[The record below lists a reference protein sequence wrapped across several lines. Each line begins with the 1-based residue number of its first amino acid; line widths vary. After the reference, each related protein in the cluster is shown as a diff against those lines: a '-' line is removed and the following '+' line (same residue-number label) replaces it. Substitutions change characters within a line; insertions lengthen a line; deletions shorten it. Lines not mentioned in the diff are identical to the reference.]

1 MSLSYNFMKRIVLTL
16 FFVGIAT
23 NAMAKTCFLPGLDK
37 CDNGQLRDDPI
48 VSCSSYNGYDEVT
61 DCQKNLPASQICTL
75 NNGCHYRVCQYN
87 SQDAC
92 LKNIAEN
99 QKCVE
104 DTDTSCYYRVKKT
117 CKEINE
123 IYINLSEKNKKGDSY
138 KCSEKAEGEDG
149 KCFLCTKKKCSDYS
163 IPGSIVKD
171 SCDTKIYD
179 VEETDWTDGES
190 TRKCVKCTL
199 KSCTKLTPAHSVK
212 GTCKS
217 NQTETSAGV
226 SGSEGPCVDC
236 VDNSYVIT
244 VTDTPTIK
252 QTENYGYNI
261 LVKRK
266 VTTTG
271 TKAVIVNSTGKE
283 NGAYKRVK
291 NNSSWRIYRN
301 NDETG
306 KATSKNDIKWTKMA
320 VTINNIT
327 VDNVPLTDNNPLKA
341 CEPKENIKATDGTYR
356 VICQYGGG
364 IGKPTCEKI
373 NSNYKSSGECA
384 DGEKDDAG
392 IYDADG
398 NKCFYCKK
406 TEDSDKICVKLAFQ
420 CTDTTGKHTCSST
433 ELKSMGITMTLEDT
447 DEAGLPIT
455 NPTGDVSYSFGDNI
469 RITESENSFCFSR
482 QKLTQILDEFDASYD
497 KNNEPPYMKAYPH
510 DVITFTPVISD
521 SYVASNPYTFVNT
534 NKKISTALTVFRRNN
549 QIKYASNTDTEAS
562 DAFVNKFEPCY
573 VKIAE
578 EKQSDPTFEEMYSC
592 LWQDVDTAPLSSTIN
607 MEINLVKLT
616 GAPKCIYYA
625 ATCYHLPQNGKTD
638 GRLEYRDVKH
648 KYSNTYGKLGQ
659 YYGLDSN
666 DGFFIVPNYPNQQ
679 IAKDCIDSA
688 EITVTNSG
696 VDERINTSYT
706 MTQMTTEELASK
718 YSETQNNFFNPKKNT
733 VILQSCEL
741 QDWDRGEIVISANS
755 SYTNYFDGY
764 YDTAYRKD
772 STKHECKKEYSFK
785 GAYYDMENNIVKV
798 PTIDQQ
804 QRTCFDVYQLVNGP
818 ILINEISSLPENGN
832 FPEGRYKEYKFAYSG
847 GYVFLNYDNL
857 KLQSYQYY
865 KSIEMP
871 AQTSDIYKE
880 GTLYPSGRITAEA
893 GKNTFNVHSECAH
906 TAYYKDFDSTYYT
919 IFSDRPLTTIFSIKA
934 NGEWY
939 FNWNH
944 KGYTYMTNTSGTAN
958 NVCEAYA
965 KAGAPQTNTPYSLEI
980 PEFNPPYEISN
991 YNYNNSLEYDYMI
1004 TDDNYFYYHYRIK
1017 DKTKN

>member
-1 MSLSYNFMKRIVLTL
+1 
-16 FFVGIAT
+16 
-23 NAMAKTCFLPGLDK
+23 MAKICFLPGLDK

-117 CKEINE
+117 CVEINE
-123 IYINLSEKNKKGDSY
+123 NYINLGEKNKKGDSY

-149 KCFLCTKKKCSDYS
+149 KCYLCTKKKCSDYN

-217 NQTETSAGV
+217 NQTETDAGV

-261 LVKRK
+261 TVKRK

-271 TKAVIVNSTGKE
+271 TKTVNVASTGKL
-283 NGAYKRVK
+283 NGLNKTVR
-291 NNSSWRIYRN
+291 NNSTWYIRRY

-306 KATSKNDIKWTKMA
+306 KATSQNDIKWSRMG

-327 VDNVPLTDNNPLKA
+327 VANVPLTDNNPLKA

-356 VICQYGGG
+356 VICQYGG

-384 DGEKDDAG
+384 DGEKVDAG
-392 IYDADG
+392 IYDANG

-549 QIKYASNTDTEAS
+549 QIKYASNIDTEAS

-688 EITVTNSG
+688 KITVTNSG

>member
-1 MSLSYNFMKRIVLTL
+1 
-16 FFVGIAT
+16 
-23 NAMAKTCFLPGLDK
+23 MAKICFLPGLDN

-48 VSCSSYNGYDEVT
+48 VSCSSYNGYDDVT

-87 SQDAC
+87 SQSAC
-92 LKNIAEN
+92 LKDIAEN

-117 CKEINE
+117 CVEINE
-123 IYINLSEKNKKGDSY
+123 NYINLGEKKKKGDSY

-171 SCDTKIYD
+171 SCDTQIYD

-236 VDNSYVIT
+236 VNNDYEIV
-244 VTDTPTIK
+244 VTDTPTIT
-252 QTENYGYNI
+252 QTENYGYDI
-261 LVKRK
+261 TVKRK

-271 TKAVIVNSTGKE
+271 TKKVNVISRGILTPGS
-283 NGAYKRVK
+283 GDRTFFPGRDLHIFRY
-291 NNSSWRIYRN
+291 
-301 NDETG
+301 NDKTG
-306 KATSKNDIKWTKMA
+306 KATSETTIAWNKMT
-320 VTINNIT
+320 VTLDKET
-327 VDNVPLTDNNPLKA
+327 VAKLPLTDNNPLKA
-341 CEPKENIKATDGTYR
+341 CEPTTFNATDGTYK
-356 VICQYGGG
+356 VKCQYGGE

-384 DGEKDDAG
+384 DGEKVDAG
-392 IYDADG
+392 IYDANG

-420 CTDTTGKHTCSST
+420 CTDTTGKHTCTTT
-433 ELKSMGITMTLEDT
+433 ELKSMGIVMTLEDK
-447 DEAGLPIT
+447 EGAGLHIT
-455 NPTGDVSYSFGDNI
+455 NPTGDVSYSFDEDI
-469 RITESENSFCFSR
+469 SITNSENSFCFSR
-482 QKLTQILDEFDASYD
+482 QKLTQILDEFDAAWD
-497 KNNEPPYMKAYPH
+497 NEGNSHYIGAYPL
-510 DVITFTPVISD
+510 DVIRFKPVISD
-521 SYVASNPYTFVNT
+521 SYEDSNPYTFVNT
-534 NKKISTALTVFRRNN
+534 DPQISTGFTVLRRNN
-549 QIKYASNTDTEAS
+549 QIKYAFNTDTEAS
-562 DAFVNKFEPCY
+562 DAFLNKYDQCFT
-573 VKIAE
+573 KIAE
-578 EKQSDPTFEEMYSC
+578 DKQSYPTSEEMYDC
-592 LWQDVDTAPLSSTIN
+592 TWKDIDTAPLSSTIN
-607 MEINLVKLT
+607 MEINLIKLT
-616 GAPKCIYYA
+616 GAKKCIYYA

-638 GRLEYRDVKH
+638 GRLEYRDVKY

-688 EITVTNSG
+688 KITVADSG

-706 MTQMTTEELASK
+706 MKQMTTEELASK
-718 YSETQNNFFNPKKNT
+718 YSKTQNNFFNPKKDT

-772 STKHECKKEYSFK
+772 STKHECAKEYSFK

-804 QRTCFDVYQLVNGP
+804 QRTCFDVYQLINGP

-857 KLQSYQYY
+857 KLQSYQYG
-865 KSIEMP
+865 KSIDMP

-880 GTLYPSGRITAEA
+880 GTLYPWGRITAEA
-893 GKNTFNVHSECAH
+893 GKNTFNVHKECAH

-939 FNWNH
+939 FNWDH
-944 KGYTYMTNTSGTAN
+944 KGYTYMTKTSGTAN

-965 KAGAPQTNTPYSLEI
+965 KAGAPQTNTRYSLEI
-980 PEFNPPYEISN
+980 PEFNPDEIIN

-1004 TDDNYFYYHYRIK
+1004 TDDNYFYYHIKEIK

>member
-117 CKEINE
+117 CVEINE
-123 IYINLSEKNKKGDSY
+123 NYINLGEKNKKGDSY

-149 KCFLCTKKKCSDYS
+149 KCFLCTKKKCSDYN
-163 IPGSIVKD
+163 IPGSLVKD

-217 NQTETSAGV
+217 NQTETDAGV

-261 LVKRK
+261 TVKRK

-271 TKAVIVNSTGKE
+271 TKTVNVASTGKL
-283 NGAYKRVK
+283 NGLNKTVR
-291 NNSSWRIYRN
+291 NNSTWYISRH

-306 KATSKNDIKWTKMA
+306 KATSKNDIKWSRMG

-327 VDNVPLTDNNPLKA
+327 VANVPLTDNNPLKA

-356 VICQYGGG
+356 VICQYGG

-384 DGEKDDAG
+384 DGEKVDAG
-392 IYDADG
+392 IYDANG

-616 GAPKCIYYA
+616 GSPKCVYYA
-625 ATCYHLPQNGKTD
+625 ATCYHLPQNAKDTDKLKYIDASNGYYSMGSYLNYKDEYKSGLYSDILVDGK
-638 GRLEYRDVKH
+638 
-648 KYSNTYGKLGQ
+648 
-659 YYGLDSN
+659 
-666 DGFFIVPNYPNQQ
+666 FPNYPNNQ
-679 IAKDCIDSA
+679 ISLDCISRA
-688 EITVTNSG
+688 TISITNSG
-696 VDERINTSYT
+696 NEERTGKSYN
-706 MTQMTTEELASK
+706 MTQMTTEQLKKK
-718 YSETQNNFFNPKKNT
+718 YAETQNEYFNPQKDT
-733 VILQSCEL
+733 VVLQNCEL
-741 QDWDRGEIVISANS
+741 QDWDKGNISVSAH
-755 SYTNYFDGY
+755 D
-764 YDTAYRKD
+764 AYRDFFDKD
-772 STKHECKKEYSFK
+772 YISDYKTDVKKNDCSQTYSFN
-785 GAYYDMENNIVKV
+785 GAYYDMENNKVKV
-798 PTIDQQ
+798 PYASSENRQ
-804 QRTCFDVYQLVNGP
+804 CFCYGAKYGAIACDTYLLASGETFAP
-818 ILINEISSLPENGN
+818 ADGN
-832 FPEGRYKEYKFAYSG
+832 FNFYKEYNFAYTG
-847 GYVFLNYDNL
+847 GYTFLNMD
-857 KLQSYQYY
+857 SYRLTEFANY
-865 KSIEMP
+865 KNYTIP
-871 AQTSDIYKE
+871 AQTVDFYQSGK
-880 GTLYPSGRITAEA
+880 LYPFSIITGSA
-893 GKNTFNVHSECAH
+893 KRTNYNVSKYCS
-906 TAYYKDFDSTYYT
+906 TDKDSDTTYYDIT
-919 IFSDRPLTTIFSIKA
+919 STRPLNINISLDANSHSFFS
-934 NGEWY
+934 G
-939 FNWNH
+939 NH
-944 KGYTYMTNTSGTAN
+944 KGYKNLYKASGSINSTCWAYDGAYTDTN
-958 NVCEAYA
+958 
-965 KAGAPQTNTPYSLEI
+965 YSTTI
-980 PEFNPPYEISN
+980 PEFEN
-991 YNYNNSLEYDYMI
+991 YKQGNWYYNNSLDYDYII
-1004 TDDNYFYYHYRIK
+1004 TDDNYFYYHNK
-1017 DKTKN
+1017 K

>member
-117 CKEINE
+117 CVEINE
-123 IYINLSEKNKKGDSY
+123 NYINLGEKNKKGDSY

-149 KCFLCTKKKCSDYS
+149 KCFLCTKKKCSDYN
-163 IPGSIVKD
+163 IPGSLVKD

-217 NQTETSAGV
+217 NQTETDAGV

-261 LVKRK
+261 TVKRK

-271 TKAVIVNSTGKE
+271 TKTVNVASTGKL
-283 NGAYKRVK
+283 NGLNKTVR
-291 NNSSWRIYRN
+291 NNSTWYISRH

-306 KATSKNDIKWTKMA
+306 KATSKNDIKWSRMG

-327 VDNVPLTDNNPLKA
+327 VANVPLTDNNPLKA

-356 VICQYGGG
+356 VICQYGG

-384 DGEKDDAG
+384 DGEKVDAG

-406 TEDSDKICVKLAFQ
+406 TEDSDQICVKLAFK

-433 ELKSMGITMTLEDT
+433 ELKSMGITMTLEDEE
-447 DEAGLPIT
+447 DAGLHIT
-455 NPTGDVSYSFGDNI
+455 NPTKDVSYSFNEDI
-469 RITESENSFCFSR
+469 SITNSENSFCFSR
-482 QKLTQILDEFDASYD
+482 QELTDSLDEFEAAWDNDGNSHYIG
-497 KNNEPPYMKAYPH
+497 AYPL
-510 DVITFTPVISD
+510 DVIRFKPVISD

-534 NKKISTALTVFRRNN
+534 DTQISTGFTVLRRNN
-549 QIKYASNTDTEAS
+549 QIKYAFNTDTEAS
-562 DAFVNKFEPCY
+562 DAFLKKYDQCFT
-573 VKIAE
+573 KIAE
-578 EKQSDPTFEEMYSC
+578 DKQSYPTSEEMYDC
-592 LWQDVDTAPLSSTIN
+592 TWKDIDTAPLSSTIN
-607 MEINLVKLT
+607 MEINLIKLT

-638 GRLEYRDVKH
+638 GRLEYRDVKYKH
-648 KYSNTYGKLGQ
+648 SNTYGKLGQ
-659 YYGLDSN
+659 YYGLDSK
-666 DGFFIVPNYPNQQ
+666 DGFFSVPNYPNQQ

-688 EITVTNSG
+688 EITVADSG
-696 VDERINTSYT
+696 VDDRINTSYT

-718 YSETQNNFFNPKKNT
+718 YSETQNNFFNPKKDT

-755 SYTNYFDGY
+755 SYTNYFDGSY
-764 YDTAYRKD
+764 NDAYRID
-772 STKHECKKEYSFK
+772 STKHECLKEYSFK
-785 GAYYDMENNIVKV
+785 GAYYDMDNNIVKV

-804 QRTCFDVYQLVNGP
+804 QRTCFDTAQLINGP
-818 ILINEISSLPENGN
+818 ILIKEISSLPENGN

-857 KLQSYQYY
+857 KLQSYQYG

-880 GTLYPSGRITAEA
+880 GTLYPWGRITAEA
-893 GKNTFNVHSECAH
+893 GKNTFEVHSKCPYSAF
-906 TAYYKDFDSTYYT
+906 KDFDSTYYT
-919 IFSDRPLTTIFSIKA
+919 ISSDRPLTTIFSIKA

-944 KGYTYMTNTSGTAN
+944 KGYTYMTKTSGTAN
-958 NVCEAYA
+958 SVCEAYA
-965 KAGAPQTNTPYSLEI
+965 KAGAPQTNTRYSLKI
-980 PEFNPPYEISN
+980 PEFNPDEIIN

-1004 TDDNYFYYHYRIK
+1004 TDDNYFYYHIKEIK

>member
-1 MSLSYNFMKRIVLTL
+1 
-16 FFVGIAT
+16 
-23 NAMAKTCFLPGLDK
+23 MAKICFLPGLDN

-48 VSCSSYNGYDEVT
+48 VSCSSYNGYDDVT

-87 SQDAC
+87 SQSAC
-92 LKNIAEN
+92 LKDIAEN

-117 CKEINE
+117 CVEINE
-123 IYINLSEKNKKGDSY
+123 NYINLGEKKKKGDSY

-171 SCDTKIYD
+171 SCDTQIYD

-236 VDNSYVIT
+236 VNNDYEIV
-244 VTDTPTIK
+244 VTDTPTIT
-252 QTENYGYNI
+252 QTENYGYDI
-261 LVKRK
+261 TVKRK

-271 TKAVIVNSTGKE
+271 TKEVNVISRGILTPGS
-283 NGAYKRVK
+283 GDRTFFPGRDLHIFRY
-291 NNSSWRIYRN
+291 
-301 NDETG
+301 NDKTG
-306 KATSKNDIKWTKMA
+306 KATSETTIAWNKMT
-320 VTINNIT
+320 VTLDKET
-327 VDNVPLTDNNPLKA
+327 VAKLPLTDNNPLKA
-341 CEPKENIKATDGTYR
+341 CEPTTFNATDGTYK
-356 VICQYGGG
+356 VKCQYGGE

-384 DGEKDDAG
+384 DGEKVDAG
-392 IYDADG
+392 IYDANG

-420 CTDTTGKHTCSST
+420 CTDTTGKHTCTTT
-433 ELKSMGITMTLEDT
+433 ELKSMGIVMTLEDK
-447 DEAGLPIT
+447 EGAGLHIT
-455 NPTGDVSYSFGDNI
+455 NPTGDVSYSFDEDI
-469 RITESENSFCFSR
+469 SITNSENSFCFSR
-482 QKLTQILDEFDASYD
+482 QKLTQILDEFDAAWD
-497 KNNEPPYMKAYPH
+497 NEGNSHYIGAYPL
-510 DVITFTPVISD
+510 DVIRFKPVISD
-521 SYVASNPYTFVNT
+521 SYEDSNPYTFVNT
-534 NKKISTALTVFRRNN
+534 DPQISTGFTVLRRNN
-549 QIKYASNTDTEAS
+549 QIKYAFNTDTEAS
-562 DAFVNKFEPCY
+562 DAFLNKYDQCFT
-573 VKIAE
+573 KIAE
-578 EKQSDPTFEEMYSC
+578 DKQSYPTSEEMYDC
-592 LWQDVDTAPLSSTIN
+592 TWKDIDTAPLSSTIN
-607 MEINLVKLT
+607 MEINLIKLT
-616 GAPKCIYYA
+616 GAKKCIYYA

-638 GRLEYRDVKH
+638 GRLEYRDVEY

-688 EITVTNSG
+688 EITVVDSG

-706 MTQMTTEELASK
+706 MKQMTTEELASK
-718 YSETQNNFFNPKKNT
+718 YSKTQNNFFNPKKDT

-772 STKHECKKEYSFK
+772 STKHECAKEYSFK

-804 QRTCFDVYQLVNGP
+804 QRTCFDVYQLINGP

-857 KLQSYQYY
+857 KLQSYQYG
-865 KSIEMP
+865 KSIDMP

-880 GTLYPSGRITAEA
+880 GTLYPWGRITAEA
-893 GKNTFNVHSECAH
+893 GKNTFNVHKECAH

-939 FNWNH
+939 FNWDH
-944 KGYTYMTNTSGTAN
+944 KGYTYMTKTSGTAN

-965 KAGAPQTNTPYSLEI
+965 KAGAPQTNTRYSLEI
-980 PEFNPPYEISN
+980 PEFNPDEIIN

-1004 TDDNYFYYHYRIK
+1004 TDDNYFYYHIKEIK

>member
-117 CKEINE
+117 CVEINE
-123 IYINLSEKNKKGDSY
+123 NYINLGEKNKKGDSY

-149 KCFLCTKKKCSDYS
+149 KCYLCTKKKCSDYN

-217 NQTETSAGV
+217 NQTETDAGV

-261 LVKRK
+261 TVKRK

-271 TKAVIVNSTGKE
+271 TKTVNVASTGKL
-283 NGAYKRVK
+283 NGLNKTVR
-291 NNSSWRIYRN
+291 NNSTWYIRRY

-306 KATSKNDIKWTKMA
+306 KATSKNDIKWSRMG

-327 VDNVPLTDNNPLKA
+327 VANVPLTDNNPLKA

-356 VICQYGGG
+356 VICQYGG

-384 DGEKDDAG
+384 DGEKVDAG

-406 TEDSDKICVKLAFQ
+406 TEDSDKICVKLVFNCA
-420 CTDTTGKHTCSST
+420 DSTGKHACSST

-469 RITESENSFCFSR
+469 RITDSENSFCFSR

-510 DVITFTPVISD
+510 DVISFKPVISN

-534 NKKISTALTVFRRNN
+534 NKTISTALTVFRRNN
-549 QIKYASNTDTEAS
+549 QIKYASNIDTEAS

-573 VKIAE
+573 VKIAK

-607 MEINLVKLT
+607 MEINLIKLT
-616 GAPKCIYYA
+616 GAKKCIYYA

-638 GRLEYRDVKH
+638 GRLEYRDVKY
-648 KYSNTYGKLGQ
+648 KYSNTYGQLGQ

-772 STKHECKKEYSFK
+772 STKHECLKEYSFK
-785 GAYYDMENNIVKV
+785 GAYYDMDNNIVKV

-804 QRTCFDVYQLVNGP
+804 QRTCFDTAQLINGP
-818 ILINEISSLPENGN
+818 ILIKEISSLPENGN

-857 KLQSYQYY
+857 KLQSYQYG

-880 GTLYPSGRITAEA
+880 GTLYPWGRITAEA
-893 GKNTFNVHSECAH
+893 GKNTFNVHSKCPYSAF
-906 TAYYKDFDSTYYT
+906 KDFDSTYYT
-919 IFSDRPLTTIFSIKA
+919 ISSDRPLTTIFSIKA

-944 KGYTYMTNTSGTAN
+944 KGYTYMTKTSGTAN
-958 NVCEAYA
+958 SVCDAYA
-965 KAGAPQTNTPYSLEI
+965 KAGAPQTNTRYSLKI
-980 PEFNPPYEISN
+980 PEFNPDEIIN

-1004 TDDNYFYYHYRIK
+1004 TDDNYFYYHIKEIK

>member
-1 MSLSYNFMKRIVLTL
+1 MSLSYNFLKRIVLTL

-23 NAMAKTCFLPGLDK
+23 NAMAKICFLPGLDK

-48 VSCSSYNGYDEVT
+48 VSCSSYNGYDDVT

-117 CKEINE
+117 CVEINE

-149 KCFLCTKKKCSDYS
+149 KCFLCTKKKCSDYN

-217 NQTETSAGV
+217 NQTETDAGV

-261 LVKRK
+261 TVKRK

-271 TKAVIVNSTGKE
+271 TKTVNVASTGKL
-283 NGAYKRVK
+283 NGLNKTVR
-291 NNSSWRIYRN
+291 NNSTWYIRRY

-306 KATSKNDIKWTKMA
+306 KATSKNDIKWSRMG

-327 VDNVPLTDNNPLKA
+327 VANVPLTDNNPLKA

-356 VICQYGGG
+356 VICQYGG

-384 DGEKDDAG
+384 DGEKVDAG

-406 TEDSDKICVKLAFQ
+406 TEDSDQICIKLAFK
-420 CTDTTGKHTCSST
+420 CTDTTGKHTCTAT
-433 ELKSMGITMTLEDT
+433 ELKSMGIVMTLED
-447 DEAGLPIT
+447 EENANLHIT
-455 NPTGDVSYSFGDNI
+455 NPTKDVSYSFNEDI
-469 RITESENSFCFSR
+469 SITNSENSFCFSR
-482 QKLTQILDEFDASYD
+482 QELTDSLDEFEAAWDNDGNSHYIG
-497 KNNEPPYMKAYPH
+497 AYPL
-510 DVITFTPVISD
+510 DVIRFKPVISD

-534 NKKISTALTVFRRNN
+534 DPHISTGFTVLRRNN
-549 QIKYASNTDTEAS
+549 QIKYAFNTDTEAS
-562 DAFVNKFEPCY
+562 DAFLKKYGQCFTE
-573 VKIAE
+573 IAE
-578 EKQSDPTFEEMYSC
+578 DKQSYPTSEEMYDC
-592 LWQDVDTAPLSSTIN
+592 TWKDIDTAPLSSTIN
-607 MEINLVKLT
+607 MEINLIKLT
-616 GAPKCIYYA
+616 GAKKCIYYA

-638 GRLEYRDVKH
+638 GRLEYRDVKY

-688 EITVTNSG
+688 EITVADSG
-696 VDERINTSYT
+696 VDDRINTSYT

-764 YDTAYRKD
+764 YNDVYID
-772 STKHECKKEYSFK
+772 DFSNHECAKGYSFE
-785 GAYYDMENNIVKV
+785 GAYYDMENNKVKV
-798 PTIDQQ
+798 PFTYLE
-804 QRTCFDVYQLVNGP
+804 QRTCATYSGLPSGP
-818 ILINEISSLPENGN
+818 ILIAEESYLPENGN
-832 FPEGRYKEYKFAYSG
+832 FPNNTYKEYKFAYSG

-857 KLQSYQYY
+857 KLQEYQKV
-865 KSIEMP
+865 KSIDMP

-880 GTLYPSGRITAEA
+880 GTLYPSGRITATA
-893 GKNTFNVHSECAH
+893 GKNTFNVHQECPSEE
-906 TAYYKDFDSTYYT
+906 DFDSTYYT
-919 IFSDRPLTTIFSIKA
+919 ISSDRPLTTIFSIRA

-944 KGYTYMTNTSGTAN
+944 KGYTYMTKTSGTAN
-958 NVCEAYA
+958 NSVCDRYINER
-965 KAGAPQTNTPYSLEI
+965 APQTNTPYSLEI
-980 PEFNPPYEISN
+980 PEFDAYGNN
-991 YNYNNSLEYDYMI
+991 YNYNNSLDYDYMI
-1004 TDDNYFYYHYRIK
+1004 TDDNYFYYHNKVK

>member
-1 MSLSYNFMKRIVLTL
+1 
-16 FFVGIAT
+16 
-23 NAMAKTCFLPGLDK
+23 MAKICFLPGLDN
-37 CDNGQLRDDPI
+37 CDNGQLRDDPV
-48 VSCSSYNGYDEVT
+48 VSCSSYNGYDDVT
-61 DCQKNLPASQICTL
+61 DCQENLPTSQICTL

-87 SQDAC
+87 SQSAC
-92 LKNIAEN
+92 LKDIAEN

-104 DTDTSCYYRVKKT
+104 DTETSCYYRVKKT
-117 CKEINE
+117 CVEINE
-123 IYINLSEKNKKGDSY
+123 NYINLGEKKKKGDSY

-199 KSCTKLTPAHSVK
+199 KSCTKLTPAHSVI

-252 QTENYGYNI
+252 QTENYGYDI
-261 LVKRK
+261 TVKRK

-271 TKAVIVNSTGKE
+271 TKAVDVASYAKNSTIF
-283 NGAYKRVK
+283 AIPAVK
-291 NNSSWRIYRN
+291 NNSTWRIYRH

-306 KATSKNDIKWTKMA
+306 KATSKNNIKWEKMNVLIDNKPA
-320 VTINNIT
+320 ST
-327 VDNVPLTDNNPLKA
+327 VALKGSNPLKA
-341 CEPKENIKATDGTYR
+341 CTPKTFNATDGTYQ
-356 VICQYGGG
+356 VKCQYGE
-364 IGKPTCEKI
+364 IPDMIPTCEKI
-373 NSNYKSSGECA
+373 NSNYKSSGECT
-384 DGEKDDAG
+384 DGEKVDAG
-392 IYDADG
+392 IYDANG

-420 CTDTTGKHTCSST
+420 CTDTTGKHTCTTT
-433 ELKSMGITMTLEDT
+433 ELKSMGIVMTLEDK
-447 DEAGLPIT
+447 EGAGLHIT
-455 NPTGDVSYSFGDNI
+455 NPTGDVSYSFDEDI
-469 RITESENSFCFSR
+469 SITNSENSFCFSR
-482 QKLTQILDEFDASYD
+482 QKLTQILDEFDAAW
-497 KNNEPPYMKAYPH
+497 NNEGNSHYIGAYPL
-510 DVITFTPVISD
+510 DVIRFKPVISD
-521 SYVASNPYTFVNT
+521 SYEDSNPYTFVNT
-534 NKKISTALTVFRRNN
+534 DPQISTGFTVLRRNN
-549 QIKYASNTDTEAS
+549 QIKYAFNTDTEAS
-562 DAFVNKFEPCY
+562 DAFLNKYDQCFT
-573 VKIAE
+573 KIAE
-578 EKQSDPTFEEMYSC
+578 DKQSYPTSEEMYDC
-592 LWQDVDTAPLSSTIN
+592 TWKDIDTAPLSSTIN
-607 MEINLVKLT
+607 MEINLIKLT
-616 GAPKCIYYA
+616 GAKKCIYYA

-638 GRLEYRDVKH
+638 GRLEYRDVKY

-688 EITVTNSG
+688 KITVADSG

-706 MTQMTTEELASK
+706 MKQMTTEELASK
-718 YSETQNNFFNPKKNT
+718 YSKTQNNFFNPKKDT

-764 YDTAYRKD
+764 YDTAYGKD
-772 STKHECKKEYSFK
+772 STKHECAKEYSFK

-804 QRTCFDVYQLVNGP
+804 QRTCFDVYQLINGP

-857 KLQSYQYY
+857 KLQSYQYG
-865 KSIEMP
+865 KSIDMP

-880 GTLYPSGRITAEA
+880 GTLYPWGRITAEA
-893 GKNTFNVHSECAH
+893 GKNTFNVHKECAH

-939 FNWNH
+939 FNWDH
-944 KGYTYMTNTSGTAN
+944 KGYTYMTKTSGTAN

-965 KAGAPQTNTPYSLEI
+965 KAGAPQTNTRYSLEI
-980 PEFNPPYEISN
+980 PEFNPDEIIN

-1004 TDDNYFYYHYRIK
+1004 TDDNYFYYHIKEIK

>member
-1 MSLSYNFMKRIVLTL
+1 
-16 FFVGIAT
+16 
-23 NAMAKTCFLPGLDK
+23 MAKICFLPGLDN

-48 VSCSSYNGYDEVT
+48 VSCSSYNGYDDVT

-87 SQDAC
+87 SQSAC
-92 LKNIAEN
+92 LKDIAEN

-117 CKEINE
+117 CVEINE
-123 IYINLSEKNKKGDSY
+123 NYINTSEKKKKGDSY

-236 VDNSYVIT
+236 VNNDYEIV
-244 VTDTPTIK
+244 VTDTPTIT
-252 QTENYGYNI
+252 QTENYGYDI
-261 LVKRK
+261 TVKRK

-271 TKAVIVNSTGKE
+271 TKKVNVISRGILTPGS
-283 NGAYKRVK
+283 GDRTFFPGRDLHIFRY
-291 NNSSWRIYRN
+291 
-301 NDETG
+301 NDKTG
-306 KATSKNDIKWTKMA
+306 KATSETTIAWNKMT
-320 VTINNIT
+320 VTLDKET
-327 VDNVPLTDNNPLKA
+327 VAKLPLTDNNPLKA
-341 CEPKENIKATDGTYR
+341 CEPTTFNATDGTYK
-356 VICQYGGG
+356 VKCQYGGE

-384 DGEKDDAG
+384 DGEKVDAG
-392 IYDADG
+392 IYDANG

-420 CTDTTGKHTCSST
+420 CTDTTGKHTCTTT
-433 ELKSMGITMTLEDT
+433 ELKSMGIVMTLEDK
-447 DEAGLPIT
+447 EGAGLHIT
-455 NPTGDVSYSFGDNI
+455 NPTGDVSYSFDEDI
-469 RITESENSFCFSR
+469 SITNSENSFCFSR
-482 QKLTQILDEFDASYD
+482 QKLTQILDEFDAAWD
-497 KNNEPPYMKAYPH
+497 NEGNSHYIGAYPL
-510 DVITFTPVISD
+510 DVIRFKPVISD
-521 SYVASNPYTFVNT
+521 SYEDSNPYTFVNT
-534 NKKISTALTVFRRNN
+534 DPQISTGFTVLRRNN
-549 QIKYASNTDTEAS
+549 QIKYAFNTDTEAS
-562 DAFVNKFEPCY
+562 DAFLNKYDQCFT
-573 VKIAE
+573 KIAE
-578 EKQSDPTFEEMYSC
+578 DKQSYPTSEEMYDC
-592 LWQDVDTAPLSSTIN
+592 TWKDIDTAPLSSTIN
-607 MEINLVKLT
+607 MEINLIKLT
-616 GAPKCIYYA
+616 GAKKCIYYA

-638 GRLEYRDVKH
+638 GRLEYRDVKY

-688 EITVTNSG
+688 KITVADSG

-706 MTQMTTEELASK
+706 MKQMTTEELASK
-718 YSETQNNFFNPKKNT
+718 YSKTQNNFFNPKKDT

-772 STKHECKKEYSFK
+772 STKHECAKEYSFK

-804 QRTCFDVYQLVNGP
+804 QRTCFDVYQLINGP

-857 KLQSYQYY
+857 KLQSYQYG
-865 KSIEMP
+865 KSIDMP

-880 GTLYPSGRITAEA
+880 GTLYPWGRITAEA
-893 GKNTFNVHSECAH
+893 GKNTFNVHKECAH

-939 FNWNH
+939 FNWDH
-944 KGYTYMTNTSGTAN
+944 KGYTYMTKTSGTAN

-965 KAGAPQTNTPYSLEI
+965 KAGAPQTKTRYSLEI
-980 PEFNPPYEISN
+980 PEFNPDEIIN

-1004 TDDNYFYYHYRIK
+1004 TDDNYFYYHIKEIK

>member
-1 MSLSYNFMKRIVLTL
+1 
-16 FFVGIAT
+16 
-23 NAMAKTCFLPGLDK
+23 MAKICFLPGLDN

-48 VSCSSYNGYDEVT
+48 VSCSSYNGYDDVT
-61 DCQKNLPASQICTL
+61 DCQENLPASQICTL

-87 SQDAC
+87 SQSAC

-117 CKEINE
+117 CVEINE
-123 IYINLSEKNKKGDSY
+123 NYINLGEKKKKGDSY
-138 KCSEKAEGEDG
+138 NCSEKAEGEDG

-171 SCDTKIYD
+171 SCDTQIYD

-271 TKAVIVNSTGKE
+271 TKAVIVNSTCKE
-283 NGAYKRVK
+283 NGTYKRVK
-291 NNSSWRIYRN
+291 NGGSWRIYRN

-327 VDNVPLTDNNPLKA
+327 VANVPLTGNNPLKA

-373 NSNYKSSGECA
+373 NSNYKSSGECT
-384 DGEKDDAG
+384 DGEKVDAG
-392 IYDADG
+392 IYDANG

-406 TEDSDKICVKLAFQ
+406 TEDSDKICVKLAFK
-420 CTDTTGKHTCSST
+420 CTDTTGKHTCSTT

-469 RITESENSFCFSR
+469 RITDSENSFCFSR

-510 DVITFTPVISD
+510 DVISFKPVISD

-534 NKKISTALTVFRRNN
+534 NKTISTALTVFRRNN
-549 QIKYASNTDTEAS
+549 QIKYASNIDTDAS

-607 MEINLVKLT
+607 MEINLIKLT

-638 GRLEYRDVKH
+638 GRLEYRDVKY

-688 EITVTNSG
+688 EITVTTSG

-718 YSETQNNFFNPKKNT
+718 YSKTQNNFFNPKKDT

-772 STKHECKKEYSFK
+772 STKHECAKEYSFK

-804 QRTCFDVYQLVNGP
+804 QRTCFDVYQLINGP

-857 KLQSYQYY
+857 KLQSYQYG
-865 KSIEMP
+865 KSIDMP

-880 GTLYPSGRITAEA
+880 GTLYPWGRITAEA
-893 GKNTFNVHSECAH
+893 GKNTFNVHKECAH

-939 FNWNH
+939 FNWDH
-944 KGYTYMTNTSGTAN
+944 KGYTYMTKTSGTAN

-965 KAGAPQTNTPYSLEI
+965 KAGAPQTNTRYSLEI
-980 PEFNPPYEISN
+980 PEFNPDEIIN

-1004 TDDNYFYYHYRIK
+1004 TDDNYFYYHIKEIK